1 MNSRSWFRLKQ
12 NAPKLSM
19 LAYMV
24 LFFIFLLGP
33 ILIVVAISFT
43 ETEYVAFPPKG
54 FSLRWYERFFEYDA
68 FVDSFIVSVELAI
81 ATAVLGVGLGVP
93 AALAVTRGHVPVSY
107 THLTLPTI
115 LLV

>member
-1 MNSRSWFRLKQ
+1 MNSRSWYIFKE

-19 LAYMV
+19 LLYVV

-68 FVDSFIVSVELAI
+68 FVDSFIVPVE
-81 ATAVLGVGLGVP
+81 
-93 AALAVTRGHVPVSY
+93 
-107 THLTLPTI
+107 
-115 LLV
+115 